1 MHYDGKF
8 HHDITAALP
17 MGDIFH
23 QIMMLR
29 GLLLHFGNIA
39 KKVGISTYLYTILP
53 TPDRN
58 KNMLGWA
65 WLLQLTQKHFG
76 PKYLKYRLDC
86 KNLPFLSALENLP
99 KNYVVEYVHPK
110 IIMAKINSFL
120 HVGFLRGLA
129 YFSIGNIF
137 DRLDGIYYSF
147 DPASA
152 VTTLLTAHP
161 IISKSLLSHLF
172 LKY

>member
-39 KKVGISTYLYTILP
+39 KKVGISTYLCNIGRYTILP
-53 TPDRN
+53 TPDRS

-86 KNLPFLSALENLP
+86 KNLPILSALENLP
-99 KNYVVEYVHPK
+99 KNYVVEYIQK
-110 IIMAKINSFL
+110 
-120 HVGFLRGLA
+120 
-129 YFSIGNIF
+129 
-137 DRLDGIYYSF
+137 
-147 DPASA
+147 
-152 VTTLLTAHP
+152 LLWQKKNHFY
-161 IISKSLLSHLF
+161 LSVF
-172 LKY
+172 CDV